1 MPRSIAISADK
12 NPNNAKVETE
22 QKVPAEQTKLNLNIL
37 EFRIV
42 PNIGNEN
49 REPKI
54 PNDVFAGLR
63 GDLMKFGP
71 CGKLTQDSNY
81 EWLEIN
87 TKSFRAAESLP
98 TGIYGN
104 NKYLLLCKKQPYTMQ
119 PYLNGLKLWGLLEVD
134 ESIDSQN
141 RPSISFELDNIG
153 SGLFYGLTKS
163 NIGNRLAIVIRDKVV
178 SAPLIQSAITGKGE
192 IQGQF
197 TIEEIIEMVTS
208 LEKGLSEKKFWEW

>member
-1 MPRSIAISADK
+1 
-12 NPNNAKVETE
+12 
-22 QKVPAEQTKLNLNIL
+22 L
-37 EFRIV
+37 F
-42 PNIGNEN
+42 
-49 REPKI
+49 
-54 PNDVFAGLR
+54 
-63 GDLMKFGP
+63 
-71 CGKLTQDSNY
+71 KLTFGILCNVVVHY
-81 EWLEIN
+81 LFIK
-87 TKSFRAAESLP
+87 KSC
-98 TGIYGN
+98 G
-104 NKYLLLCKKQPYTMQ
+104 
-119 PYLNGLKLWGLLEVD
+119 VD